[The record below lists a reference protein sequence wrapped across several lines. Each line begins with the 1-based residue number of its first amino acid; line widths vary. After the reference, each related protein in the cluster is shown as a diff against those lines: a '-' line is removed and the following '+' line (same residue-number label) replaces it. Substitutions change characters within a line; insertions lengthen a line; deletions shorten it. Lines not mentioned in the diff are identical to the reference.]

1 MVILVVGLTTGFY
14 PEQSI
19 WKSIHDAIPVLLM
32 IITLE
37 IFSHTIERTGIA
49 KLATI
54 KLLTKTKNP
63 EFISLFFIILVYIL
77 SLFINNLAAV
87 LILLPI
93 ILLVGDALKLRI
105 QPLLVMII
113 IASNI
118 AGAST
123 MIGDFPNIV
132 ISRYAHASFL
142 DFLKYMGLPLLFL
155 MIATIFLYLWAF
167 PYLKQEKERLLSF
180 EHRYHF
186 NLIRKYFNHVEEITP
201 NFRMVL
207 VIVIFASMVFG
218 FIIVPVDYVFIALIF
233 MATVLLFSNFE
244 DDIFDSVHLSILVW
258 FLSLFIIAGA
268 FANIMKELSALIEN
282 IHPSPFLLCVIL
294 IVLGTVITA
303 LLNAGPSTVLLLPLA
318 ISFDDMIPNNFAFWS
333 LSLGVLAG
341 SSLTPIGAT
350 AGPVVMAHFRDFYKR
365 EFSWKEYLKVS
376 FPIALLLD
384 LGGIIYVYISLI
396 L

>member
-1 MVILVVGLTTGFY
+1 MTMYHIYNFFLIISIVLMSYLVYKLPSRRTIIFLSTAMAILAVGLTTGFY

-37 IFSHTIERTGIA
+37 IFSYTIERTGIA

-63 EFISLFFIILVYIL
+63 EFISLFFIIITYIL

-93 ILLVGDALKLRI
+93 ILLVGDALKLRM
-105 QPLLVMII
+105 QPLLVMVI

-132 ISRYAHASFL
+132 ISRYARVSFL

-155 MIATIFLYLWAF
+155 MIATIFLYLQAF
-167 PYLKQEKERLLSF
+167 PYVKQEKEKIRSF
-180 EHRYHF
+180 EHKYHF
-186 NLIRKYFNHVEEITP
+186 NLIRRYFNHIEEITP

-207 VIVIFASMVFG
+207 VIVIFASMVIG
-218 FIIVPVDYVFIALIF
+218 FIIVPVDYVFIALLF
-233 MATVLLFSNFE
+233 MATV
-244 DDIFDSVHLSILVW
+244 
-258 FLSLFIIAGA
+258 
-268 FANIMKELSALIEN
+268 
-282 IHPSPFLLCVIL
+282 
-294 IVLGTVITA
+294 
-303 LLNAGPSTVLLLPLA
+303 
-318 ISFDDMIPNNFAFWS
+318 
-333 LSLGVLAG
+333 
-341 SSLTPIGAT
+341 
-350 AGPVVMAHFRDFYKR
+350 
-365 EFSWKEYLKVS
+365 
-376 FPIALLLD
+376 
-384 LGGIIYVYISLI
+384 
-396 L
+396 